1 MPTQML
7 GVCCTPNAFRSFCL
21 IGNQIRLSLDWDV
34 ITSPSQM
41 TSLLAL
47 SSSWSSG
54 YQTHRLR
61 SPLIK
66 QKRNCLLRKEA
77 EKVLP
82 GGVSSW
88 GSWNDG
94 FSPVPLRLSPT
105 AWCCMVF
112 MQLAGLARHCITGLL
127 LVFFSQL
134 RPSTFNSWSASRS
147 TLDNWASLGWPF
159 RKPAVRTMPAPVG
172 LTGPAGLSKLVWH
185 TLVYT
190 PIPLTCLS
198 GSWTSHSHPWQY
210 QTQLIQRNQ
219 IFPQCS
225 PVILL
230 GNNGVSHLKE
240 FRQRAVSVLKLLF
253 KP

>member
-1 MPTQML
+1 MRRFYWGIVSHFRVAQAYARIEMKLTGRAFTLTNVLFLCELMPTQML

-47 SSSWSSG
+47 SSSWSPG
-54 YQTHRLR
+54 YQTHWLR

-94 FSPVPLRLSPT
+94 FHPVPLRLSPSVDSSS
-105 AWCCMVF
+105 CMMLCGF
-112 MQLAGLARHCITGLL
+112 HAAGRL
-127 LVFFSQL
+127 
-134 RPSTFNSWSASRS
+134 ST
-147 TLDNWASLGWPF
+147 TLHHWL
-159 RKPAVRTMPAPVG
+159 
-172 LTGPAGLSKLVWH
+172 
-185 TLVYT
+185 
-190 PIPLTCLS
+190 
-198 GSWTSHSHPWQY
+198 
-210 QTQLIQRNQ
+210 
-219 IFPQCS
+219 
-225 PVILL
+225 
-230 GNNGVSHLKE
+230 
-240 FRQRAVSVLKLLF
+240 AVSLLF
-253 KP
+253 TIEIHCFQLMICQQVSSR